1 MHNSWGEFYPKGD
14 EYHIPLPG
22 YIRQS
27 AEEQARDNMQAFARR
42 LNEIAQLTA
51 GMPVLQNYLVATLIE
66 GLSSR
71 YPSLPR
77 RLASLAGH
85 PTPYASCEFRSRLE
99 ARSAVFFDAAEIKRL
114 RQ

>member
-22 YIRQS
+22 CIRQS

-51 GMPVLQNYLVATLIE
+51 GMPVLQNYLVATLVE
-66 GLSSR
+66 GFIVPVSELAEAFGLDGR
-71 YPSLPR
+71 PSDPLR
-77 RLASLAGH
+77 RLRIQEPPRGKGGG
-85 PTPYASCEFRSRLE
+85 
-99 ARSAVFFDAAEIKRL
+99 VL
-114 RQ
+114 RCGGD